1 MTRTCHP
8 ASAMLPP
15 ELAPIR
21 VGLLMRISGSVFV
34 GKMVSFFIGCEVYNY
49 IPEADSQVTRIHAVL
64 CIVFLDLVEV
74 L

>member
-21 VGLLMRISGSVFV
+21 VGLLMGISGSVVCRENDILFHR
-34 GKMVSFFIGCEVYNY
+34 IGVCNY
-49 IPEADSQVTRIHAVL
+49 IPETYCQIACVHAVL
-64 CIVFLDLVEV
+64 CIMFLDLVEV